1 MISPSLIAIIFQ
13 RFWQGFAGFLTVVV
27 VAHYLSLTEQGWYYT
42 FLSVAALYSIFEM
55 GLSAVLV
62 QISAHLFTQIRW
74 SGDGLVEGRGAKEF
88 ASFASQAFRSFNRM
102 ATVFFVVMLVFGS
115 LYFYSKSTVD
125 YGWLFPWLF
134 LVGFTAVNMWLLV
147 FFSIIEGSGKV
158 KEVYWIRFLQGF
170 FGAIGCWLCL
180 CLGLGLWAS
189 VAAPLISAAL
199 AIVWLTLKFPKI
211 QENFREKNNSNDFLW
226 REKVWPI
233 QWRVALGWVGNY
245 LMSQLSTPVVFYYHG
260 AASAGQIGLSLTIA
274 HMVGV
279 FSQSWFTQSV
289 PEMTRIV
296 VEKDWS
302 KLSSLFNR
310 NLFGYSITF
319 FIVSAVVLLIVHFLQ
334 GTVYE
339 SRILN
344 ELDFSLLFVFVF
356 FYQLNLGFALQL
368 RSFNKEPLAWI
379 AVLGGMTIFL
389 GTLLFVKDYATTG
402 VVAVMLCVQIF
413 VISPLMLIFWIKKNK
428 LFRQEASSK

>member
-1 MISPSLIAIIFQ
+1 MISTSLIAIIFQ
-13 RFWQGFAGFLTVVV
+13 RLWQGLAGFLTVVI
-27 VAHYLSLTEQGWYYT
+27 VAQYLSLIEQGWYYT
-42 FLSVAALYSIFEM
+42 FLSIAALYSIFEM

-74 SGDGLVEGRGAKEF
+74 SGQGLVEGHGAKEF
-88 ASFASQAFRSFNRM
+88 ASFATQAFKSFTRM
-102 ATVFFVVMLVFGS
+102 ATVFCVVMLVFGS
-115 LYFYSKSTVD
+115 LYFYSKNSNG
-125 YGWLFPWLF
+125 YEWLFPWLF

-170 FGAIGCWLCL
+170 FGAVGCWLCL
-180 CLGLGLWAS
+180 YLGLGLWAS
-189 VAAPLISAAL
+189 VAAPLISAVL
-199 AIVWLTLKFPKI
+199 AITWLSFKFPKI
-211 QENFREKNNSNDFLW
+211 LENFRKTNNPNDFLW

-260 AASAGQIGLSLTIA
+260 AVAAGQIGLSLTIA

-289 PEMTRIV
+289 PEMARIV
-296 VEKDWS
+296 VEKKWS

-310 NLFGYSITF
+310 NIFGYSVTF
-319 FIVSAVVLLIVHFLQ
+319 FIGGAIVLLIAHSLQ
-334 GTVYE
+334 GSVYE
-339 SRILN
+339 NRILP
-344 ELDFSLLFVFVF
+344 EFDLFFLFVFVF
-356 FYQLNLGFALQL
+356 FYQLNLGFSLQL

-379 AVLGGMTIFL
+379 AVLGGVTIFL

-413 VISPLMLIFWIKKNK
+413 LISPLMLSFWIKTNR
-428 LFRQEASSK
+428 LLRQEAS